1 MMYMTGDKDV
11 IKLYELLSPF
21 ENQWIASDL
30 KKTKVYAHA
39 ESLLDLDVALSKLK
53 NIPTNDILFSFV
65 SPSYEPSY
73 FQKNPDQISVKK
85 NILFK

>member
-1 MMYMTGDKDV
+1 MYMTGDKDV
-11 IKLYELLSPF
+11 LKLYKLLSPF

-39 ESLLDLDVALSKLK
+39 ESFLDLDAKLSKLH
-53 NIPTNDILFSFV
+53 NIPSDDILLSFV

-85 NILFK
+85 NILSK